1 MSVPNVGVA
10 TITKEPEVVVYVN
23 GIEAKRF
30 PLTDLQI
37 YCEMN
42 RWHKQAVLDVLE
54 KPYLSY
60 IDGVEFKLEK

>member
-1 MSVPNVGVA
+1 MVGVD
-10 TITKEPEVVVYVN
+10 IVKKEPEVVVYVY
-23 GIEAKRF
+23 GQEAKRF
-30 PLTDLQI
+30 PLADLRI

-42 RWHKQAVLDVLE
+42 RWHYQAVLDVIE